1 MKEIYD
7 YLRRQ
12 YIQEHIHVDDYEG
25 QNKTIR
31 LATLY
36 AVRNTRRMWEAQS
49 NG

>member
-7 YLRRQ
+7 YLRTE
-12 YIQEHIHVDDYEG
+12 YIKLNDLVDDYEG

-36 AVRNTRRMWEAQS
+36 AVKNTRIVWEQL

>member
-7 YLRRQ
+7 YLRSH
-12 YIQEHIHVDDYEG
+12 YIQEHSHVDDYEG

-36 AVRNTRRMWEAQS
+36 AVKNTKGLWEAQS
-49 NG
+49 DG